1 MTTNRGAATLLIV
14 GSLIFLI
21 GAAIGVPKV
30 FTERD
35 PEVRLRLLQEGIG
48 RWIVAQSLYGLGPL
62 VVAAGVAVLA
72 FGASTQ
78 ATRTAFA
85 VAAVAL
91 LAGALAWGWSLYLRA
106 TRVSDFA
113 LGVLPSWPFVTYVL
127 LTIVGLAA
135 LGGGL
140 LAAKSAAWL
149 GWITIGAD
157 VAFLAAFLASKDIP
171 PFVFYL
177 LALVIGLV
185 MW

>member
-1 MTTNRGAATLLIV
+1 
-14 GSLIFLI
+14 
-21 GAAIGVPKV
+21 
-30 FTERD
+30 
-35 PEVRLRLLQEGIG
+35 
-48 RWIVAQSLYGLGPL
+48 
-62 VVAAGVAVLA
+62 
-72 FGASTQ
+72 
-78 ATRTAFA
+78 
-85 VAAVAL
+85 
-91 LAGALAWGWSLYLRA
+91 
-106 TRVSDFA
+106 
-113 LGVLPSWPFVTYVL
+113 